1 MTRQSAARRITYNF
15 PSMTPERWQRLQEL
29 FHAAADLD
37 PPQQAAY
44 LDEACGGDAELRRE
58 AEALLAAR
66 PDAESLAAE
75 VERVA
80 SSALAGAR
88 LVGARLGPYRVVKE
102 VGQGGM
108 GRVYLAYR
116 DDDQFQRRVAVKLA
130 DAAHAPDVLERFRS
144 ERRILAALDHPN
156 IARLLD
162 GGTTEEG
169 VPYLVLEYVEGEPID
184 RYCDVRQ
191 LGVEDRLQIFRTV
204 CSAVHYAHQNLV
216 VHRDLKPPNVL
227 ATPEGIPKLLDFG
240 IAKLLRPELLGQ
252 APALTTA
259 LHRPMTPEYASPE
272 QVRGETVTTAS
283 DIYSLGVLLYEL
295 LTGCRPLRLDGQ
307 GAAIERIVSEVEPEP
322 PSKAALRPAEGTTGR
337 TPVDRSRDRG
347 TTPDR
352 LSRRLAGDLDNIVM
366 MALRKAPA
374 RRYASAEQLAEDL
387 RRTTDGLPVRARKD
401 TVRYRV
407 GKFVRRNRYG
417 VGTALLFLA
426 LVVGFG
432 INRAQA
438 ARDLA
443 KERDRAQQEA
453 ATARRVASFLEEIF
467 RSADP
472 TESQGSAVTARE
484 ILDRAAERLAD
495 PGERPEVR
503 GALLDTMGTVYHHLG
518 IYSRADP
525 LLQEAVAVRRENLGD
540 ENLDTASSLL
550 HLGELRTDEAR
561 YAEGED
567 LLRRSL
573 AVREKLLGATHAA
586 VAEALYSL
594 GLVLRREGKSVEAE
608 SALRRA
614 IASNQAV
621 LADGVPVALGLD
633 RLALV
638 LEDQGQLKEA
648 ETVARRAVEIARR
661 RLGEHHVDT
670 ARCVGHLGSVL
681 SERGEYASAE
691 PLIREALETRR
702 RKFGANHPTVAFWLE
717 QRANLLRD
725 RGDLREAEPVYR
737 DAAAISAGALGDDHY
752 QVASIRA
759 NLAELLLEQG
769 KLDEAETLF
778 TRSFEVRDRLRHD
791 SLFALASRDG
801 LARVA
806 AARGDPADAEATLRQ
821 ILEVQ
826 RRWDLPPGLPLA
838 ATLFALGEVLLARDQ
853 AVAAEPLLREALDLR
868 LGELLS
874 RHKDVAAARGA
885 LGASLVPQRRY
896 ADAEPLLVE
905 SLAGLHGRPAAG
917 QAATRLVRLYEAWGR
932 PEKADAYRGVAPRR

>member
-1 MTRQSAARRITYNF
+1 
-15 PSMTPERWQRLQEL
+15 MTPERWQRLQEL
-29 FHAAADLD
+29 FHAAAELD

-44 LDEACGGDAELRRE
+44 LEAACGGDAELRRE

-66 PDAESLAAE
+66 PDAENLAAE

-80 SSALAGAR
+80 TSALAGAR

-191 LGVEDRLQIFRTV
+191 LGVEDRVQIFRTV
-204 CSAVHYAHQNLV
+204 CFAVHYAHQNLV
-216 VHRDLKPPNVL
+216 VHRDLKPANVL
-227 ATPEGIPKLLDFG
+227 ATPDGIPKLLDFG

-295 LTGCRPLRLDGQ
+295 LTGCRPLRLEGQ

-322 PSKAALRPAEGTTGR
+322 PSRAALRPAEGTTGR

-401 TVRYRV
+401 TMRYRV

-453 ATARRVASFLEEIF
+453 ATARRVASFLEEVF

-472 TESQGSAVTARE
+472 TDTSGNAVTARE
-484 ILDRAAERLAD
+484 ILDRAAERLDNA
-495 PGERPEVR
+495 GERPEVR
-503 GALLDTMGTVYHHLG
+503 GALLDTMGSVYQHLG

-525 LLQEAVAVRRENLGD
+525 LLQEALAVRRQSLGD

-550 HLGELRTDEAR
+550 HLGELRTDQAR
-561 YAEGED
+561 YTEGED
-567 LLRRSL
+567 LLRRAL
-573 AVREKLLGATHAA
+573 GVREKLLGANHAA

-608 SALRRA
+608 RALRRA
-614 IASNQAV
+614 ITLNEAA

-638 LEDQGQLKEA
+638 LEDQGRLKEA
-648 ETVARRAVEIARR
+648 EAAARRAVDIARR

-670 ARCVGHLGSVL
+670 ARCVGRLGSVL
-681 SERGEYASAE
+681 SEKGDYAAAE
-691 PLIREALETRR
+691 PLIGEALETRR
-702 RKFGANHPTVAFWLE
+702 RKFGADHPTVAFWLE

-725 RGDLREAEPVYR
+725 RGDLREADPVYR
-737 DAAAISAGALGDDHY
+737 EAMANSSALGDDNY

-759 NLAELLLEQG
+759 NLAELLLERG
-769 KLDEAETLF
+769 RLDEAETLF
-778 TRSFEVRDRLRHD
+778 TRSFEVRDRLLHG
-791 SLFALASRDG
+791 SLFALASREG

-806 AARGDPADAEATLRQ
+806 AARGDATGAEASLRQ
-821 ILEVQ
+821 ILEAQ
-826 RRWDLPPGLPLA
+826 RHWDLPPGLPLA
-838 ATLFALGEVLLARDQ
+838 ATLFALGEVLLARNQ
-853 AVAAEPLLREALDLR
+853 AAAAEPLLREALDLR
-868 LGELLS
+868 LRELVG

-896 ADAEPLLVE
+896 ADAEPLLIE
-905 SLAGLHGRPAAG
+905 SLAGLRGRPAAT
-917 QAATRLVRLYEAWGR
+917 QAGARLVRLYEAWGR
-932 PEKADAYRGVAPRR
+932 PEKADAYRGFAARR

>member
-1 MTRQSAARRITYNF
+1 
-15 PSMTPERWQRLQEL
+15 MTPERWQRLQEV

-44 LDEACGGDAELRRE
+44 LEEACGGDAELRRE

-66 PDAESLAAE
+66 PDADELAAG

-130 DAAHAPDVLERFRS
+130 DGAQAPEVQERFRS

-162 GGTTEEG
+162 GGTTEDG

-191 LGVEDRLQIFRTV
+191 LGVEDRVQIFRTV

-227 ATPEGIPKLLDFG
+227 ATPEGVPKLLDFG

-283 DIYSLGVLLYEL
+283 DVYSLGVLLYEL
-295 LTGCRPLRLDGQ
+295 LTGCRPLRLEGQ
-307 GAAIERIVSEVEPEP
+307 GSAIERIVSEVEPDL
-322 PSKAALRPAEGTTGR
+322 PSKAALKPTEGTTGR
-337 TPVDRSRDRG
+337 TPAERSRDRG
-347 TTPDR
+347 TTPER
-352 LSRRLAGDLDNIVM
+352 LRRQLAGDLDNIVM

-387 RRTTDGLPVRARKD
+387 RRTADGLPVRARKD

-407 GKFVRRNRYG
+407 RKFVGRNRYG

-432 INRAQA
+432 INRAEV

-453 ATARRVASFLEEIF
+453 ATARRVAAFLEDVF

-472 TESQGSAVTARE
+472 TETRGNAVTARE
-484 ILDRAAERLAD
+484 ILDRAAERLGDA
-495 PGERPEVR
+495 GERPEVR
-503 GALLDTMGTVYHHLG
+503 GALLDSMGSVYHHLG

-525 LLQEAVAVRRENLGD
+525 LLQEALAVRGENLGE

-567 LLRRSL
+567 LLRRAL
-573 AVREKLLGATHAA
+573 RVREKLLGASHAA

-608 SALRRA
+608 SVLRRA
-614 IASNQAV
+614 IASNEAT

-638 LEDQGQLKEA
+638 LEDQGRLKEA
-648 ETVARRAVEIARR
+648 EAVARRAVEIARR
-661 RLGEHHVDT
+661 RLGDHHVDT
-670 ARCVGHLGSVL
+670 ARCVGRLGSVL
-681 SERGEYASAE
+681 SDDGDYTSAE
-691 PLIREALETRR
+691 PLIHEALETRR
-702 RKFGANHPTVAFWLE
+702 RKFGADHPTVAFWLE

-725 RGDLREAEPVYR
+725 RGSLREAEPVYR
-737 DAAAISAGALGDDHY
+737 EALAIAAGALGDDHY
-752 QVASIRA
+752 QVASVRA

-769 KLDEAETLF
+769 QVDEAETLF

-791 SLFALASRDG
+791 SLFALASREG
-801 LARVA
+801 LAGVA
-806 AARGDPADAEATLRQ
+806 AARGDLAGAEATLRQ
-821 ILEVQ
+821 ILAA
-826 RRWDLPPGLPLA
+826 RRRSDLPPGLPLA
-838 ATLFALGEVLLARDQ
+838 ATVLALGEVLRARDQ
-853 AVAAEPLLREALDLR
+853 AAAAEPFLREALDLR
-868 LGELLS
+868 LNALS
-874 RHKDVAAARGA
+874 AQHKDVAAARGA
-885 LGASLVPQRRY
+885 LGASLLAQRRY
-896 ADAEPLLVE
+896 AEAEPLLVA
-905 SLAGLHGRPAAG
+905 SHAGLRGRAAAAG
-917 QAATRLVRLYEAWGR
+917 VGTQLVHLYEAWGR
-932 PEKADAYRGVAPRR
+932 PEKADAYRGVAAPP